1 MLYFPSVRIRKRD
14 WNRLMELA
22 FEAEHNQ
29 HPVATFLRSEVHR
42 AIVVD
47 EIDAADEIVQLNSW
61 VSYQLDK
68 QPMTAR
74 VLVHPED
81 YAASE
86 LHLSVLTSLGAALIG
101 VRVGEAMPFM
111 CTEENLHIIRPL
123 AVRRQPGLS
132 RHVKRN
138 LSEDGIPVCCPPNRR
153 IRGHLDGAP
162 RSEATH

>member
-1 MLYFPSVRIRKRD
+1 
-14 WNRLMELA
+14 MELA
-22 FEAEHNQ
+22 FEAEHNL
-29 HPVATFLRSEVHR
+29 HPAATFLRSEVHR

-47 EIDAADEIVQLNSW
+47 EIDAADEIVQLNNG

-68 QPMTAR
+68 QPVAAR
-74 VLVHPED
+74 VLVHPGD
-81 YAASE
+81 YAGSE

-111 CTEENLHIIRPL
+111 CTEGNLHIVRPL

-138 LSEDGIPVCCPPNRR
+138 LSEDGIAVCCRPNTR
-153 IRGHLDGAP
+153 ISDHLDGAP
-162 RSEATH
+162 RSEAPH